1 MITFAITTT
10 TKLAG
15 LALYENE
22 KVLGKIHIE
31 VVKSHSTTILEQI
44 DCLLK
49 WTGKKLTDIKNVVV
63 SIGPGSF
70 TGVRIAISVVKGI
83 FFGREDVT
91 FYEVNELDALGY
103 QAFFNICAT
112 CDNFFNKKIYAL
124 IDSRKE
130 KVYFAAY
137 KVFGN
142 KLELVEDYKVAKL
155 DDVILEIKNQKFEKE
170 DKNKDKESREIK
182 KNKEKNKNSE
192 IYMIG
197 DAVFNYREKIEENL
211 EQSVHLFEEK
221 NLKIDVATFV
231 QMMISG
237 KLEDKKTDIFNLRP
251 NYLEKSQ
258 AERDKK

>member
-31 VVKSHSTTILEQI
+31 VAKSHSTTILEQI

-83 FFGREDVT
+83 FFERDDVT

-130 KVYFAAY
+130 KVYFATY
-137 KVFGN
+137 KIFEN

-155 DDVILEIKNQKFEKE
+155 DDVILEINNKKNEKE
-170 DKNKDKESREIK
+170 DKNKESKQDKEDRE
-182 KNKEKNKNSE
+182 ENKNNE

-197 DAVFNYREKIEENL
+197 DAVFNYKEKIKENL
-211 EQSVHLFEEK
+211 RQSVHLFEEK

-231 QMMISG
+231 QMMLAG